1 MDDGNSPCERPKR
14 TEFERWREAYPRGSD
29 EAARAASKPH
39 DIATAELLLGLM
51 ERFNYPNLAAVREE
65 DAEIL
70 YLLECESYGYK
81 RDTEEELAEREAEA
95 ERLRNGQ

>member
-1 MDDGNSPCERPKR
+1 
-14 TEFERWREAYPRGSD
+14 
-29 EAARAASKPH
+29 
-39 DIATAELLLGLM
+39 M